1 MLSKIKAIPSIWQVR
16 IILTVGVFAVSTA
29 AIFVRLCQQE
39 AGIFSDVGFS
49 LFIASSRLL
58 ITAIIFSPT
67 YRNLRHTKANVQTI
81 LLAVGAGL
89 CLAFHFATW
98 ITSLSFTSV
107 AASVTIVTTNPLWV
121 GLLSWGIWG
130 IKLKFRNW
138 LGIAIALGG
147 SIIIALGGNGGDG
160 AGSNP
165 LLGAFLAL
173 LGSWFASGYI
183 LLGNQAQKQG
193 LKIGEYV
200 AIAYLTSALC
210 LLPLP
215 FIFGTG
221 YGGYSSL
228 IYIYLVLMAI
238 VSQVIGHTSFNWSL
252 RHLSPTTVSLVILLE
267 PLGATFLAFLL
278 FREIPSMTVF
288 MGAIILLIGVIT
300 SEFKNHPSETT
311 NEGNR
316 K

>member
-1 MLSKIKAIPSIWQVR
+1 MFSTLKKIPNIWQVR
-16 IILTVGVFAVSTA
+16 IILTIGVFAVSTA

-39 AGIFSDVGFS
+39 MGIFSDVGFS
-49 LFIASSRLL
+49 VFIASSRLL
-58 ITAIIFSPT
+58 ITAIIFTPT
-67 YRNLRHTKANVQTI
+67 YGNLRYIRADFRAI
-81 LLAVGAGL
+81 LMAVGAGI
-89 CLAFHFATW
+89 CLALHFATW

-121 GLLSWGIWG
+121 SLLSWWLWG
-130 IKLKFRNW
+130 IKLKWRNW
-138 LGIAIALGG
+138 LGISIALGG
-147 SIIIALGGNGGDG
+147 SIIIALGGNGGDIG
-160 AGSNP
+160 GNNP

-183 LLGNQAQKQG
+183 LLGNQAQQRG

-221 YGGYSSL
+221 YAGYPTSV
-228 IYIYLVLMAI
+228 YIYLVLMAI

-267 PLGATFLAFLL
+267 PVGSTFLAFLL
-278 FREIPSMTVF
+278 FQEIPPTTVLI
-288 MGAIILLIGVIT
+288 GAIILLTGVIV
-300 SEFKNHPSETT
+300 SEYKS
-311 NEGNR
+311 
-316 K
+316 

>member
-1 MLSKIKAIPSIWQVR
+1 MLSKIKQLPNVWQVR
-16 IILTVGVFAVSTA
+16 IILTIGVFAVSMA

-39 AGIFSDVGFS
+39 AGVNNVGFS
-49 LFIASSRLL
+49 LFMASSRLL
-58 ITAIIFSPT
+58 ITAIIFTPT
-67 YRNLRHTKANVQTI
+67 YGNLRHIKTDFRSIFMAM
-81 LLAVGAGL
+81 GAGV

-121 GLLSWGIWG
+121 GLLSWWLWG
-130 IKLKFRNW
+130 VKLKFRNW

-147 SIIIALGGNGGDG
+147 SIIIALGGNGGDTV
-160 AGSNP
+160 GSNP

-183 LLGNQAQKQG
+183 LLGNQAQQRG

-215 FIFGTG
+215 IIFGTG
-221 YGGYSSL
+221 YVGYSPQV
-228 IYIYLVLMAI
+228 YVYLVLMAI

-267 PLGATFLAFLL
+267 PVGSTFLAFLL
-278 FREIPSMTVF
+278 FKEIPPMAVF
-288 MGAIILLIGVIT
+288 LGAIILLIGVII
-300 SEFKNHPSETT
+300 SEFKSSTSKGKKEL
-311 NEGNR
+311 
-316 K
+316 